1 MYFKKISLENF
12 KCFEK
17 IEIQLQKK
25 LTLIVGANGA
35 GKTSLLESI
44 AIAMST
50 MFTSFDGSKALNIT
64 KESAHLKAYK
74 IGSTDNV
81 QPQYPVR
88 ISALAQIDE
97 KPDIYWERT
106 LNTAKG
112 KTTIKNAK
120 QILDIAANYQKRL
133 QKGDTTLLLPI
144 IAYYGTGRLWD
155 YHREKQTDIFEKNT
169 RTNGYID
176 SLSGTANIK
185 LMMNWFLKM
194 TVQKYQNQ
202 ENGYGPIPELEAVFS
217 AMEQCYNKITGSN
230 DSKVQYNIGTKEIDI
245 AYTDSHGMR
254 IRIPLNQLSDGYKST
269 ISLVADIAYRM
280 AVLNPQCLGDV
291 CLKTD
296 GIVLIDEVDLHLHP
310 AWQKR
315 ILHDLIE
322 IFPQVQFVVSTHAP
336 EVINSVPREQVIVLE
351 NYQALPA
358 PAETYGK
365 DANSIL
371 RSIMRVTERPDDIM
385 KQFEM
390 FYRAIY
396 KHDYTQADKLLN
408 DLEEL
413 IGDDPELAAMR
424 IQLDLEQI

>member
-1 MYFKKISLENF
+1 M
-12 KCFEK
+12 
-17 IEIQLQKK
+17 
-25 LTLIVGANGA
+25 
-35 GKTSLLESI
+35 
-44 AIAMST
+44 
-50 MFTSFDGSKALNIT
+50 
-64 KESAHLKAYK
+64 
-74 IGSTDNV
+74 
-81 QPQYPVR
+81 
-88 ISALAQIDE
+88 
-97 KPDIYWERT
+97 
-106 LNTAKG
+106 
-112 KTTIKNAK
+112 
-120 QILDIAANYQKRL
+120 
-133 QKGDTTLLLPI
+133 
-144 IAYYGTGRLWD
+144 
-155 YHREKQTDIFEKNT
+155 
-169 RTNGYID
+169 
-176 SLSGTANIK
+176 
-185 LMMNWFLKM
+185 
-194 TVQKYQNQ
+194 
-202 ENGYGPIPELEAVFS
+202 
-217 AMEQCYNKITGSN
+217 
-230 DSKVQYNIGTKEIDI
+230 
-245 AYTDSHGMR
+245 
-254 IRIPLNQLSDGYKST
+254 SDGYKST

-390 FYRAIY
+390 FYRAID